1 MMGVVAELSYL
12 SFTHE
17 VHRLHSESCILLI
30 GGLDSSTPYRA
41 EEEGSG
47 NTRLP
52 TIVYGS

>member
-30 GGLDSSTPYRA
+30 GDLDSSTPYRA

-47 NTRLP
+47 NTKLP